1 MRRILGTVA
10 VAALMSLAGSCTAR
24 PADAP
29 ALAPV
34 QKEGAK
40 MPGGAFNLRIVSDSV
55 PDWSSRENFVK
66 SALSGWKT
74 DEEKALAQFRW
85 MHRCRRVGSFAPED
99 SRPVLDPILF
109 FNSYGITYCSMI
121 SEMNCSLWEAWGKPG
136 RCVNLP
142 GHVVSEVFYG
152 DAWHMYDNDFCN
164 YFINEKGEVASAA
177 ELGGS
182 RIHGD
187 IENLKPGEYYI
198 FDHCPTASAPRG
210 HIFQGPNSWWIV
222 EVARDWYPNSK
233 EVKPR
238 LDVSGAH
245 AGHRF
250 ILGLRP
256 NESYT
261 RHWRPLGTGANF
273 ARPFRNGKDPAEEG
287 GSPLRNSRGNGE
299 WTWTPDLSDPAVLF
313 ASENVEC
320 TKDGIKARDPAKP
333 ASATFRVMAGN
344 VVTSA
349 GLQADFAG
357 RTAFSASGN
366 GGLSWEPVALKSSE
380 AGVGAGGFAAPIAGR
395 LEYLLKADLAAGAA
409 LKKLTLTTITQV
421 NPRTLPALRLGR
433 NEIAAVSDEQL
444 EYITLN
450 PRLSGGQY
458 SKEVV
463 KAEGWQSLQGPR
475 DWEASIRA
483 VGKAE
488 LVLKASAPRDIKHVR
503 MACTAQLTEPSAD
516 LELSVDGGKGWK
528 SLGKIEFPGA
538 PYDRRPSFET
548 RDLPAGCREVLMR
561 YAFDGGGSGL
571 INVFAEVGYEA
582 SGGFMPYDVTYSWSE
597 WRDGKWVERRH
608 LEHVT
613 SAAHRYA
620 INVGGERTPRM
631 NWVKIAPA
639 AEGKAGYSDGEDVG
653 TKFARPPYRL
663 VYGENLSVGCPYEVS
678 RAASQAFPDKG
689 GRLAGVPA
697 DRLLTDGFIGESSVW
712 KLDNI
717 NLTGKK
723 NEKRLGELVVWEP
736 GEPVTVTVD
745 LGRVRTVGAAR
756 VSAVQP
762 NPSVLYPAVMA
773 VETSADGKA
782 FAAAGQASWDDCL
795 HPPGDQM
802 MWSGFD
808 SPVYEQLPAGGMI
821 SYRFPVLFAKPVEAR
836 YVRFKLS
843 PPTDPKAAIGLYE
856 VDVWDKI
863 EKQPWDE
870 RLVLPGNPAPAVGR

>member
-1 MRRILGTVA
+1 MA
-10 VAALMSLAGSCTAR
+10 AALMGLAASCAAQ
-24 PADAP
+24 PADSPAP
-29 ALAPV
+29 APV
-34 QKEGAK
+34 QIEGAK

-74 DEEKALAQFRW
+74 DEEKAIAQFRW

-109 FNSYGITYCSMI
+109 FNSYGITFCSMI
-121 SEMNCSLWEAWGKPG
+121 AEMNISLWEARGLKG
-136 RCVNLP
+136 RLINLP
-142 GHVVSEVFYG
+142 GHVVSEVFYDG
-152 DAWHMYDNDFCN
+152 AWHMFDNDFCN
-164 YFINEKGEVASAA
+164 YFINEKGQVAGAE
-177 ELGGS
+177 ELGAS

-187 IENLKPGEYYI
+187 TQNLKPGEYYI

-210 HIFQGPNSWWIV
+210 HIFQGPNSWWII

-238 LDVSGAH
+238 LDVTGAH

-261 RHWRPLGTGANF
+261 RHWRPLGTGVNY
-273 ARPFRNGKDPAEEG
+273 ARLFSNGKDPAEDG

-299 WTWTPDLSDPAVLF
+299 WVWTPDLSDPSVLF

-320 TKDGIKARDPAKP
+320 TKDGIKAKDPAKP

-344 VVTSA
+344 VATSA
-349 GLQADFAG
+349 TVLLWPQRMRVGKEPFTL
-357 RTAFSASGN
+357 SVSGN
-366 GGLSWEPVALKSSE
+366 GGLSWSPVVLTQTESRLTE
-380 AGVGAGGFAAPIAGR
+380 FRGTFAEPIAGR
-395 LEYLLKADLAAGAA
+395 LEYLLKVAFAAETG
-409 LKKLTLTTITQV
+409 LRFIQVNTITQV
-421 NPRTLPALRLGR
+421 NPRTLPALKLGK

-450 PRLSGGQY
+450 PRLTGGQF

-463 KAEGWQSLQGPR
+463 KAEGWQSLDHPR

-488 LVLKASAPRDIKHVR
+488 LVLKAAAPRDIRRVR
-503 MACTAQLTEPSAD
+503 MACTAQMAEPSAE
-516 LELSVDGGKGWK
+516 LELSVNGGKEWK
-528 SLGKIEFPGA
+528 SLGKVEFPGS
-538 PYDRRPSFET
+538 PHDRRVSFET
-548 RDLPAGCREVLMR
+548 RDFPAGTREVLMR

-571 INVFAEVGYEA
+571 INVFAEVGYEPA
-582 SGGFMPYDVTYSWSE
+582 GGFMPYDISYSWSE
-597 WRDGKWVERRH
+597 WRGGKWVERRH
-608 LEHVT
+608 LEHVA

-620 INVGGERTPRM
+620 INVGGERTPKM
-631 NWVKIAPA
+631 NWMKIAPA
-639 AEGKAGYSDGEDVG
+639 GKDKAGYADGEDVG
-653 TKFARPPYRL
+653 DKFARPAYRL
-663 VYGENLSVGCPYEVS
+663 VYGENLSVGCAYEVS
-678 RAASQAFPDKG
+678 RPASQAFPDKG
-689 GRLAGVPA
+689 GRLTGVPA

-723 NEKRLGELVVWEP
+723 NEKRVGELVVWEP
-736 GEPVTVTVD
+736 GEPVTITVD
-745 LGRVRTVGAAR
+745 LGKVRTVGAAR
-756 VSAVQP
+756 VSAIQP
-762 NPSVLYPAVMA
+762 NPAVLYPAVMA

-782 FAAAGQASWDDCL
+782 FAAAGQAAWDDCL
-795 HPPGDQM
+795 NPPADQM
-802 MWSGFD
+802 QWSGFD
-808 SPVYEQLPAGGMI
+808 SPVYEGLPAGGMI
-821 SYRFPVLFAKPVEAR
+821 SYRFPILFTKPVEAR
-836 YVRFKLS
+836 YVRFKLAA
-843 PPTDPKAAIGLYE
+843 PADPKAAVGLYE

-870 RLVLPGNPAPAVGR
+870 RLQLPAAGK